1 MDALFNSEG
10 FETIALEESEWR
22 WAGGGK
28 YAEDINVSA
37 HVDDCLIAC
46 KSKDIMASF
55 KKDLLTR
62 FVGTDEGEVTEYL
75 EYELMLN
82 RLAKTAKL
90 VQSGFA
96 EQS

>member
-1 MDALFNSEG
+1 
-10 FETIALEESEWR
+10 
-22 WAGGGK
+22 
-28 YAEDINVSA
+28 
-37 HVDDCLIAC
+37 
-46 KSKDIMASF
+46 MASF

-62 FVGTDEGEVTEYL
+62 FVGTDEGEVTKYL
-75 EYELMLN
+75 GYELILN